1 MMMAIDKL
9 IENIIKTKNPSV
21 IGLDPDLIKIPQCYK
36 KTHFADD
43 PFEAI
48 GEMLFTY
55 NKDII
60 DTICKYIP
68 AIKPQTAF
76 YEKYGS
82 NGIKALEKTIK
93 YAKSLGLVVIEDAK
107 RNDIGNTAKAYAEGH
122 LGTVELLNGENSP
135 SFDVDFITVSPFL
148 GSESLAPFYDACNK
162 YNKGIFVLV
171 KTSNKNSGE
180 IQDVICDNGFTISQ
194 NIAKSI
200 RVQADTSRGLYGY
213 SSLGAVVGATYP
225 ETASELRKLM
235 PNSFFLVPGY
245 GAQGG
250 GVRDI
255 MPCFNS
261 DGLGAVV
268 NSSRGV
274 LYDHMTPYERKQ
286 CSKEEYLLNV
296 KNTVIRMKNEIYD
309 ELKKNYSTMIY

>member
-1 MMMAIDKL
+1 MNVVDKL
-9 IENIIKTKNPSV
+9 IENIIRTKNPTV
-21 IGLDPDLIKIPQCYK
+21 VGLDPDISKMPKIYK
-36 KTHFADD
+36 EIIDVSN
-43 PFEAI
+43 PFEAVAEVI
-48 GEMLFTY
+48 FSF

-60 DTICKYIP
+60 DIVSPYVP
-68 AIKPQTAF
+68 AVKPQTAF
-76 YEKYGS
+76 YEKYGFY
-82 NGIKALEKTIK
+82 GMKALEKTIK

-107 RNDIGNTAKAYAEGH
+107 RNDIGNTAIAYAEGH

-180 IQDVICDNGFTISQ
+180 IQDAICDNGFTISQ
-194 NIAKSI
+194 NIAKRI
-200 RVQADTSRGLYGY
+200 NEQASTSLGIYGY
-213 SSLGAVVGATYP
+213 SSIGAVVGATYP

-268 NSSRGV
+268 NSSRGI
-274 LYDHMTPYERKQ
+274 LYDHMSDFEREF
-286 CSKEEYLLNV
+286 CTKEEYFE
-296 KNTVIRMKNEIYD
+296 KIKEAVISMKNDIYS
-309 ELKKNYSTMIY
+309 ELKENYKQMIY